1 MRLLELISKY
11 LRNVKVSKIWIDEA
25 ETGEIEGRDP
35 FLSSDATTSDADP
48 IANERIG
55 GPVVGKNTMRVESG
69 VLEGEQ

>member
-11 LRNVKVSKIWIDEA
+11 LRNVKFPRFGSMRPKPEKSRAV
-25 ETGEIEGRDP
+25 TL
-35 FLSSDATTSDADP
+35 FTTSDADP